1 MIFLGDIACPYERVS
16 AFTDAVSKIEAFKD
30 EIVVLN
36 LEANILEKWEEKK
49 PLTLYNSPDV
59 LKGFGKSRKVI
70 ASLANNHMFDY
81 PDKILQTVE
90 KLKSGGVLWF
100 GLKEQNGKTKPCE
113 IKDNGVKMA
122 FFGHCWRLYTQTNK
136 NDENEVGISDAYYED
151 FVNEVTTYIQKNPE
165 TKVYCFMH
173 WNYDLEKMVMPMHR
187 NMAKDLIDAGAEAVI
202 GSHSHRPQGAE
213 IYKGK
218 PIVYGLGNFYLPS
231 GIYFDGKLSY
241 PDYSKTTYALRI
253 KDEECELIWF
263 KTDSGN
269 QPIEQM
275 AIDCFDSQKIK
286 ELSPFRDMSEE
297 EYIRYF
303 KKHRSKSLFV
313 PVFDDYKGRRYRA
326 KERIAIARVKVIKTI
341 LKILKR

>member
-1 MIFLGDIACPYERVS
+1 
-16 AFTDAVSKIEAFKD
+16 
-30 EIVVLN
+30 
-36 LEANILEKWEEKK
+36 
-49 PLTLYNSPDV
+49 
-59 LKGFGKSRKVI
+59 
-70 ASLANNHMFDY
+70 
-81 PDKILQTVE
+81 
-90 KLKSGGVLWF
+90 
-100 GLKEQNGKTKPCE
+100 
-113 IKDNGVKMA
+113 
-122 FFGHCWRLYTQTNK
+122 
-136 NDENEVGISDAYYED
+136 
-151 FVNEVTTYIQKNPE
+151 
-165 TKVYCFMH
+165 MH

-187 NMAKDLIDAGAEAVI
+187 KMAKDLIDAGAEAVI

>member
-16 AFTDAVSKIEAFKD
+16 DFIDAVSQIDAFKD
-30 EIVVLN
+30 ELIVLN
-36 LEANILEKWEEKK
+36 LEANILNDGEKQK
-49 PLTLYNSPDV
+49 PLTLYNASTV
-59 LKGFGKSRKVI
+59 LDAFKKSKGVLV
-70 ASLANNHMFDY
+70 SLANNHAYDY
-81 PDKILQTVE
+81 PDKIQRTIDILQ
-90 KLKSGGVLWF
+90 SGGVKCF
-100 GLKEQNGKTKPCE
+100 GVSTGEKYDPLEVE
-113 IKDNGVKMA
+113 MDGVRMA
-122 FFGHCWRLYTQTNK
+122 FFGHCWRLYTRTNPNK
-136 NDENEVGISDAYYED
+136 ENNLRVYDSYYDD
-151 FVNEVTTYIQKNPE
+151 FVRKVENYLKNHTE

-173 WNYDLEKMVMPMHR
+173 WNYDGEKLVMPMHI
-187 NMAKDLIDAGAEAVI
+187 KLSHDLIDAGVEAVI

-213 IYKGK
+213 LYKGK

-326 KERIAIARVKVIKTI
+326 KERIAIARVKVIKII
-341 LKILKR
+341 LKTLKR

>member
-1 MIFLGDIACPYERVS
+1 MIFLGDIACPYERVGD
-16 AFTDAVSKIEAFKD
+16 FIDAVSQIDAFKD
-30 EIVVLN
+30 ELIVLN
-36 LEANILEKWEEKK
+36 LEANILNDGEKQK
-49 PLTLYNSPDV
+49 PLTLYNASTV
-59 LKGFGKSRKVI
+59 LDAFKKSKGVLV
-70 ASLANNHMFDY
+70 SLANNHAYDY
-81 PDKILQTVE
+81 PDKIQRTIDILQ
-90 KLKSGGVLWF
+90 SGGVKCF
-100 GLKEQNGKTKPCE
+100 GVSTGEKYDPLEVE
-113 IKDNGVKMA
+113 MDGVRMA
-122 FFGHCWRLYTQTNK
+122 FFGHCWRLYTRTNPNK
-136 NDENEVGISDAYYED
+136 ENNLRVYDSYYDD
-151 FVNEVTTYIQKNPE
+151 FVRKVENYLKNHPE

-187 NMAKDLIDAGAEAVI
+187 KMAKDLIDAGAEAVI

-326 KERIAIARVKVIKTI
+326 KERIAIARVKVIKII